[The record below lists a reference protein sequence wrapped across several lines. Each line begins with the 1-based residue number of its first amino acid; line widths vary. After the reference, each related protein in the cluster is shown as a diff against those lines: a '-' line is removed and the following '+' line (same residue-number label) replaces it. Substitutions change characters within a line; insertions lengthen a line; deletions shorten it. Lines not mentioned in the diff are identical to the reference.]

1 MSTFLS
7 ITMLTPETRVYLEPP
22 LTGVKEIQLLDCHI
36 PKPWIKFKETQK
48 VYKFSSQENAVEK
61 IFFTIPPGNY
71 TLKTLQQIFIRDRES
86 SKLTILMTEQGYY
99 LYSNKTINLR
109 LSEKLSKKLGVPE
122 KILPNQ
128 YYPIRWI
135 AAKPLNVFC
144 DLIESKSS
152 YSNRIPRGENV
163 EVSPSQ
169 LLAVMP
175 FNNYPCLR
183 VQQQDANPIN
193 YFTLIILDEKGRKPN
208 FNNEPIRIHLKLS
221 H

>member
-22 LTGVKEIQLLDCHI
+22 LGQINEIQMLDSHI
-36 PKPWIKFKETQK
+36 PKAWIRFKDPQK
-48 VYKFSSQENAVEK
+48 VYKYKSQDNELEK
-61 IFFTIPPGNY
+61 VFFTIPPGNY
-71 TLKTLQQIFIRDRES
+71 TLKTLQQIFLKDQES
-86 SKLTILMTEQGYY
+86 SKLTILVTEQGYY
-99 LYSNKTINLR
+99 LYSNKTVNLR

-135 AAKPLNVFC
+135 PDKPLYLMC

-163 EVSPSQ
+163 ELTPSQ

-175 FNNYPCLR
+175 SQRHPCLR
-183 VQQQDANPIN
+183 VPQTKNPLN
-193 YFTLIILDEKGRKPN
+193 YFTLLILDEKGRKLN
-208 FNNEPIRIHLKLS
+208 FNKEPIRIHLKIS
-221 H
+221 C